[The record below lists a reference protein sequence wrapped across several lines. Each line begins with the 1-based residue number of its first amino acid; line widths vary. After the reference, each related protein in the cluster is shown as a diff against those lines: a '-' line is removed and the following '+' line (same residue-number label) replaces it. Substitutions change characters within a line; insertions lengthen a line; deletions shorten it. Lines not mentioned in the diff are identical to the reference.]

1 MTASYALGNETP
13 PTNGNADG
21 SEVDLSPKYSTPC
34 TFMAWTE
41 TFFFLFCCLWVKN
54 YKYNNDA
61 KLYRAETP
69 GTKKMYLANDFK
81 NETPRDM

>member
-41 TFFFLFCCLWVKN
+41 TFFFLFCCL
-54 YKYNNDA
+54 
-61 KLYRAETP
+61 
-69 GTKKMYLANDFK
+69 
-81 NETPRDM
+81 